1 MEKEAVTGFVSSVL
15 KENLGPPDGEKR
27 QGGPLPNRIQ
37 IRPGG
42 TGRLLDTSHHIPER
56 EHLSL
61 VLGHQIQSAFL
72 QKL

>member
-1 MEKEAVTGFVSSVL
+1 MTGFVSSVL

-42 TGRLLDTSHHIPER
+42 TGR
-56 EHLSL
+56 
-61 VLGHQIQSAFL
+61 
-72 QKL
+72 